1 MRWRLIPFFNLIF
14 LCIIAGCSLPQ
25 SSGQKPLRIETH
37 PVDAQCSV
45 KGDGFT
51 MQANAP
57 ADIVVPLSAAPFQ
70 IECETESG
78 FKGVETLSTIPNPWS
93 PLNIGFGFLKNSAA
107 FGNRLPELIQVTLT
121 YTEATQSEESD
132 KPASKLNNT
141 AIPKKEIQKAA
152 FSKETKILEKTGLSA
167 QNLAGGIFT
176 QKSAV
181 SQSKQKKIAL
191 SSASRVHLLS
201 FKKRANAQ
209 KSLKTLWQHHN
220 NILKGLSASIEV
232 VDLGRKGR
240 FHRIYAGP
248 FKSYK
253 AASNVCDALKNKG
266 IYCRPVAAGAK

>member
-14 LCIIAGCSLPQ
+14 LYIIAGCSLPQ

-51 MQANAP
+51 TQASAP

-78 FKGVETLSTIPNPWS
+78 FRGVETLSTIPNPWS

-107 FGNRLPELIQVTLT
+107 FGNRLPALIQVKLT
-121 YTEATQSEESD
+121 YTEATEAEKFD
-132 KPASKLNNT
+132 KPTSKLNNT
-141 AIPKKEIQKAA
+141 AIPKKEIQMA
-152 FSKETKILEKTGLSA
+152 
-167 QNLAGGIFT
+167 
-176 QKSAV
+176 AV
-181 SQSKQKKIAL
+181 SESKQEKIAS

-209 KSLKTLWQHHN
+209 KSHKTLWQRHN

-253 AASNVCDALKNKG
+253 AASNLCDVLKNKG
-266 IYCRPVAAGAK
+266 IYCRPVAAGAN

>member
-14 LCIIAGCSLPQ
+14 LYIIAGCSLPQ

-70 IECETESG
+70 IKCETESG
-78 FKGVETLSTIPNPWS
+78 FKGVETLSTIPDPWS
-93 PLNIGFGFLKNSAA
+93 PLNIGFGFLKNSATS
-107 FGNRLPELIQVTLT
+107 GHRLPELIQVTLT
-121 YTEATQSEESD
+121 YTETTQPQEFD

-141 AIPKKEIQKAA
+141 GMSKKAI
-152 FSKETKILEKTGLSA
+152 
-167 QNLAGGIFT
+167 

-181 SQSKQKKIAL
+181 SESKQEKITL
-191 SSASRVHLLS
+191 SSASRVHLSS
-201 FKKRANAQ
+201 FKERANAQ
-209 KSLKTLWQHHN
+209 KSRRTLWQRHN
-220 NILKGLSASIEV
+220 NILKGLSASIEAV
-232 VDLGRKGR
+232 NLGRKGR
-240 FHRIYAGP
+240 FYRIYAGP

-253 AASNVCDALKNKG
+253 AAGDLCDVLKNKG
-266 IYCRPVAAGAK
+266 IYCRPVAANAK